1 MEIWKI
7 MIETIKLELSR
18 LTLRWTGFNPRG
30 WESQDETL
38 SDESNSNVLA
48 DSITY
53 NGSLRSFT
61 SSAHSAYFREYLNGW
76 TLNKHTG
83 KTIQQTLVCMDKSE

>member
-53 NGSLRSFT
+53 NGSYDLSLLLHTLLT
-61 SSAHSAYFREYLNGW
+61 SAS
-76 TLNKHTG
+76 
-83 KTIQQTLVCMDKSE
+83 I